1 MKKTK
6 AKKKSKKAPKKLQ
19 WPLGILDIGSN
30 SIRMVLFQGPQAP
43 KPFFNS
49 KINCM
54 LGRNLDRTGKLYA
67 PGKDSA
73 YHAICGFY
81 EIAQALGV
89 KSFTPFATEALR
101 EASDGKKFVKKIE
114 DALGR
119 KINILTGEQEG
130 RLAAQGVTS
139 GMSIVNGVVCDLG
152 GGSLELALIKKGKFV
167 RALSL
172 PLGALRLLNHTSML
186 DKYIEMYLQTVPLE
200 YSGVGPLYIIG
211 GSFRNMAAVQ
221 AKIQGKNAKGV
232 NGYTL
237 DSRTLTQL
245 KQKTHRLG
253 INSLMATYDM
263 GPDRAETLPHTIA
276 LAQQLMQKLR
286 ADKMI
291 VSTNGIREG
300 VLADLKRHG
309 RLK

>member
-6 AKKKSKKAPKKLQ
+6 KKKSKKAPKKLR

-30 SIRMVLFQGPQAP
+30 SVRMVLFEGPQAR

-54 LGRNLDRTGKLYA
+54 LGRNLDRTGRLYA

-89 KSFTPFATEALR
+89 KSFTAFATEALR
-101 EASDGKKFVKKIE
+101 EATDGKKFVKKIE

-119 KINILTGEQEG
+119 KISILTGEQEG

-152 GGSLELALIKKGKFV
+152 GGSLELALIKKGHFV
-167 RALSL
+167 RAMSL
-172 PLGALRLLNHTSML
+172 PLGVLRLLNHTQMV

-211 GSFRNMAAVQ
+211 GSFRNMAAAQ
-221 AKIQGKNAKGV
+221 AKSQGKYGKGV

-237 DSRTLTQL
+237 DARALAQL
-245 KQKTHRLG
+245 KKKTSRAS
-253 INSLMATYDM
+253 ISSLMNTYDM
-263 GPDRAETLPHTIA
+263 SPDRAETLPHTIA

-286 ADKMI
+286 ADKLI

-309 RLK
+309 KLK